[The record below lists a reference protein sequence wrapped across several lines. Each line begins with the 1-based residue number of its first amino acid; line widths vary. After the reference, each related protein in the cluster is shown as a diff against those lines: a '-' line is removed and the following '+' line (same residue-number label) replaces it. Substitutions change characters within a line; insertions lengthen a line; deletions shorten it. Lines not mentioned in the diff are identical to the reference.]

1 MKTNA
6 VISRKKAEALSL
18 DMDQV
23 IQDLYTVRRNARYKC
38 RIFSKCSHN
47 IVTACLTD
55 LLTIHLNNSRR
66 DVHHKLRIFSV
77 DLLVIIYPNTRNLTF
92 CIALKNIRGIVEN
105 DLQRFYVALTEEEA
119 AAMIAG
125 L

>member
-23 IQDLYTVRRNARYKC
+23 IQNLYTVRRNARYKC
-38 RIFSKCSHN
+38 RIFSKCIHN

-55 LLTIHLNNSRR
+55 PLTIHLNTSRR
-66 DVHHKLRIFSV
+66 DVHHKLRVFSV
-77 DLLVIIYPNTRNLTF
+77 GNLTF